1 MPARHTDFIF
11 SVVGEEFGFV
21 GAMTVLGLFGILL
34 FRGVSFATRAR
45 NPFVR
50 QTAFGIVAYIL
61 FQVAQNVGMTVG
73 LLPVTG
79 IPLPLVSYGGSS
91 LLVTMFL
98 LGVLLNLGTRWRE
111 Y

>member
-1 MPARHTDFIF
+1 VR
-11 SVVGEEFGFV
+11 
-21 GAMTVLGLFGILL
+21 GIA
-34 FRGVSFATRAR
+34 FASRAR

-50 QTAFGIVAYIL
+50 SAAFGIVAYLL
-61 FQVAQNVGMTVG
+61 FQVMQNIGMTVG
-73 LLPVTG
+73 LFPVAG

-98 LGVLLNLGTRWRE
+98 LGVLLNLGARWRE